1 MDLYYSIH
9 LLRWPQQVSSLD
21 FRVEHWDA
29 SHPTQLVME
38 SPSHFRES
46 VPVNSSRCNEA
57 VRKPNSSMIRLRHSD
72 ILAGPI
78 S

>member
-1 MDLYYSIH
+1 
-9 LLRWPQQVSSLD
+9 
-21 FRVEHWDA
+21 
-29 SHPTQLVME
+29 ME

-46 VPVNSSRCNEA
+46 VHLNSSRCNEA
-57 VRKPNSSMIRLRHSD
+57 VLKPNYSMIRLRHSD